1 MTDRNV
7 CHFGLFFVFYPLNNQ
22 KNQNFEKLK
31 KTPGDKY
38 AILLY
43 MLYCYT
49 YMIIYMLYCSW
60 DMAPDRCNYF
70 SFWTIL
76 YPFTPLTAQKIK
88 IKKKLKKKKKKTPG
102 DIIILHKC
110 TKNHDHMLYCSWD
123 MACDKSNYFSLYP
136 LNSPKNQNLKKM
148 KKMHGD
154 NIISHMCTK
163 NHDQMMYHSWGMV
176 HNEWTQMDRKS
187 DIKRWVSHLK
197 N

>member
-1 MTDRNV
+1 MTIIWCIVPEVWSMTDRNF
-7 CHFGLFFVFYPLNNQ
+7 CHFGLFFVFYPLNNP

-88 IKKKLKKKKKKTPG
+88 IKKKLKKKKE
-102 DIIILHKC
+102 
-110 TKNHDHMLYCSWD
+110 KNAWRYHHLTQVYQKSW
-123 MACDKSNYFSLYP
+123 SYVLLFLRY
-136 LNSPKNQNLKKM
+136 
-148 KKMHGD
+148 
-154 NIISHMCTK
+154 
-163 NHDQMMYHSWGMV
+163 GM
-176 HNEWTQMDRKS
+176 WQK
-187 DIKRWVSHLK
+187 
-197 N
+197 